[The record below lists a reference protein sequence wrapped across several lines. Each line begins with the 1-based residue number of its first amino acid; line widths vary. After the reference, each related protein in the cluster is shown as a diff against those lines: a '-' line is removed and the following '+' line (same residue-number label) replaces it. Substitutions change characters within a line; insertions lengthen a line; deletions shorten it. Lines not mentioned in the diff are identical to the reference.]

1 MVNVGPDE
9 GEEKTEEIAFAW
21 KQNAAVRSKGS
32 IPDAMLWE
40 ARCPGRFE
48 QGRDMVWLL
57 RGLRPLCVEETGSRR
72 ASSWA
77 KLAACA
83 GWRWRD
89 IKKPQR

>member
-21 KQNAAVRSKGS
+21 KQDPVVRSKGS
-32 IPDAMLWE
+32 IPDAIRRE

-48 QGRDMVWLL
+48 QGRNMVWLL
-57 RGLRPLCVEETGSRR
+57 RGLRPLCVEETGSWR

-83 GWRWRD
+83 GWRWKD